1 MLYYVIKYTIYIASF
16 SFMIHWTHSNWFKL
30 LWVKYSIIS
39 NLSIFKK
46 RATLIYRKYII
57 PRVYMPS
64 EDIFYYK
71 NNIVVAKTTIINLVI
86 DKECYNGD
94 YDFVTYE
101 ITNDSGEKMYRIF
114 DNHYD
119 ILVELGEKYQ
129 IECAPPSVRIIS
141 ALLVITRNNI
151 DELYDVTPKGLGVEL
166 QRNKLYSHSF
176 MNYFFNI
183 NPTMNYSVII
193 IDSNIN
199 EFELV
204 NTPQQSQV
212 VCIKEDHL
220 EVVTV
225 VANIR
230 NNDAP
235 KNFIDKLKRVV
246 LNYSLRVNDIK
257 EKNGLL

>member
-1 MLYYVIKYTIYIASF
+1 MLYYVIKYTIYIAGF
-16 SFMIHWTHSNWFKL
+16 SFMIHWSRSNWFKL

-39 NLSIFKK
+39 NLLLFKK
-46 RATLIYRKYII
+46 KATVLYRTNIMPIIYT
-57 PRVYMPS
+57 PS

-71 NNIVVAKTTIINLVI
+71 NNNIVAKTTIINLVI
-86 DKECYNGD
+86 GKECYRGD

-101 ITNDSGEKMYRIF
+101 IANDFGEKMYRIF

-129 IECAPPSVRIIS
+129 IECVPSTVRIIS
-141 ALLVITRNNI
+141 ALLVITRNNM

-166 QRNKLYSHSF
+166 QHNKLYSHSF

-183 NPTMNYSVII
+183 NPTMNYSVKI

-204 NTPQQSQV
+204 NTPQQCQF
-212 VCIKEDHL
+212 VCIKDDHL
-220 EVVTV
+220 EIVTL
-225 VANIR
+225 VADIR

-235 KNFIDKLKRVV
+235 KNFVDKIKQLISRRV
-246 LNYSLRVNDIK
+246 LRIK
-257 EKNGLL
+257 D